1 MKTSPY
7 WAAVSILYE
16 ANEVCNTA
24 TAKIQ
29 APCIPVSILYEAN
42 EVCND
47 GEDGHVEVP
56 GQVSI
61 LYEANEV
68 CNSPW
73 AGCGAPSGPRFNPL
87 RG

>member
-7 WAAVSILYE
+7 WAA
-16 ANEVCNTA
+16 
-24 TAKIQ
+24 
-29 APCIPVSILYEAN
+29 VSILYEAN

-68 CNSPW
+68 CNEGGW
-73 AGCGAPSGPRFNPL
+73 
-87 RG
+87 

>member
-1 MKTSPY
+1 MKSCLNCAAASDLYAAIDVRSPP
-7 WAAVSILYE
+7 AAQP
-16 ANEVCNTA
+16 
-24 TAKIQ
+24 Q

-68 CNSPW
+68 CNGGGW
-73 AGCGAPSGPRFNPL
+73 
-87 RG
+87 